1 MPPVRIAPSI
11 LAADV
16 LQLQEQV
23 QAVEGGADRFQIDVM
38 DGIFV
43 PNISFGF
50 PVVEAMRRATTL
62 LLEAHLMIV
71 QQDRYLTNLHKQAP
85 M

>member
-62 LLEAHLMIV
+62 LLEAQLMIV
-71 QQDRYLTNLHKQAP
+71 QQDLYLTNLHKQAP